1 MILRHFADTLVFA
14 TNSGTTCNE
23 VRSVETPVKEP
34 DEWNQAQNKTNKN
47 LSNEVLFFYTSE
59 KTLRKLFNRKL
70 RLRHV
75 KRMC

>member
-34 DEWNQAQNKTNKN
+34 DEWNQAQNKTNQN
-47 LSNEVLFFYTSE
+47 LSNEVLSYYRTRSYSSNNSSFLFYLEVISY
-59 KTLRKLFNRKL
+59 
-70 RLRHV
+70 H
-75 KRMC
+75 

>member
-47 LSNEVLFFYTSE
+47 LSNEVLFFFIP
-59 KTLRKLFNRKL
+59 LRKPYENFSTANCGYG
-70 RLRHV
+70 
-75 KRMC
+75 M

>member
-47 LSNEVLFFYTSE
+47 LSNEVLSYYRTRSYSSNNSSFLFYLEVISY
-59 KTLRKLFNRKL
+59 
-70 RLRHV
+70 H
-75 KRMC
+75 

>member
-1 MILRHFADTLVFA
+1 MILRHFAGTLVFA

-34 DEWNQAQNKTNKN
+34 DEWNQAQNKTNQN
-47 LSNEVLFFYTSE
+47 LSNEVLFYTSE
-59 KTLRKLFNRKL
+59 KPLRKLFNRKL